1 MARAVTGGAGASP
14 YVGDRPFARADAAAF
29 FGRAAEIAEVTGL
42 WQRHRLTVLYGSSG
56 TGVTS
61 LVGAGVVPR
70 AVTTGVE
77 AFPVGRVTQGS
88 PFPLA
93 AVPEHN
99 PHTLALLSAWSPGE
113 SPTRLAPF
121 SLVDFLRKRWRYT
134 RATDAY
140 GRAPTLLCAIDQAE
154 ELVTGQVDGG
164 RYRDAFIQQ
173 LAEALREIPE
183 LHVLCCVR
191 RDYKAEL
198 VARLAAGGCP
208 VDGEFELR
216 PLTPAAALE
225 AVRAPAAATDRFFAR
240 GVAEQIVQDLS
251 GSGDQ
256 DGPEVAPPL
265 LQGVCARLWRAV
277 PADVREFS
285 ELELRRCGGVGQL
298 LADYCDRAVATVSA
312 DHRVPVEELWSW
324 LQEWFVTGLG
334 KRAFVDEGTAGTRG
348 MPAVVVRAL
357 RDRHLLSAELRAGSR
372 WYALQH
378 DCLVAPVRQARDR
391 LRGIAAM
398 LPARRGAAEYLSA
411 AEEAMAAGEP
421 ALAQHH
427 ATQALREAA
436 AGDLK
441 LAAAAE
447 SLLGNAAY
455 VQGAM
460 TAAEARY
467 RAASAL
473 AEAAQDTPLVAHL
486 LAAIGRTLLHRR
498 RFSEAVDCLYGA
510 VARLP
515 NDQAVQA
522 ELGQALDLIELA
534 G

>member
-1 MARAVTGGAGASP
+1 VTGGGGASP
-14 YVGDRPFARADAAAF
+14 YVGDRPFERADAAVF
-29 FGRAAEIAEVTGL
+29 FGRAPEIAEVTGL
-42 WQRHRLTVLYGSSG
+42 WRRNRLTVLHGASG
-56 TGVTS
+56 AGITS
-61 LVGAGVVPR
+61 LVSAGILPGAASPGVD
-70 AVTTGVE
+70 T
-77 AFPVGRVTQGS
+77 FPVGRITQGS
-88 PFPLA
+88 PFPVA
-93 AVPEHN
+93 ALPPAHN
-99 PHTLALLSAWSPGE
+99 PYTLALLSSWSPDE
-113 SPTRLAPF
+113 SLTGLAPF
-121 SLVDFLRKRWRYT
+121 TLADFLRKRWRHT

-140 GRAPTLLCAIDQAE
+140 GRPPALLCVIDQAE
-154 ELVTGQVDGG
+154 ELVAARTASG
-164 RYRDAFIQQ
+164 RYRDAFILE
-173 LAEALREIPE
+173 LAAALREIPE

-191 RDYKAEL
+191 SDHRADL
-198 VARLAAGGCP
+198 VARLNAGGCE
-208 VDGEFELR
+208 VETEFELH
-216 PLTPAAALE
+216 PLTPSAALE
-225 AVRAPAAATDRFFAR
+225 AVRAPVAAIGRSFAPWVPERIVKALTGVGDR
-240 GVAEQIVQDLS
+240 G
-251 GSGDQ
+251 
-256 DGPEVAPPL
+256 GPEVAPPL

-277 PADVREFS
+277 PGDVRELS
-285 ELELRRCGGVGQL
+285 ELELRSSGGVGQL

-312 DHRVPVEELWSW
+312 DHWIPAEEVWSW
-324 LQEWFVTGLG
+324 LQEWFVTSLG
-334 KRAFVDEGTAGTRG
+334 KRAFVEEDRTGIRE

-357 RDRHLLSAELRAGSR
+357 RDRHLLTAELRAGSR

-391 LRGIAAM
+391 LRGFAAM
-398 LPARRGAAEYLSA
+398 LPVRRGGAEYLNA
-411 AEEAMAAGEP
+411 AEQAMAAGEP
-421 ALAQHH
+421 ALAQRH
-427 ATQALREAA
+427 AAEALREAA
-436 AGDLK
+436 GDLR
-441 LAAAAE
+441 LSASAE

-455 VQGAM
+455 VQGDM